1 MLHPGIVSTYCIICT
16 KSLIAISELRGQI
29 GFHDRELHQIHG
41 TMDLP
46 SSETE
51 EPGFFYFLSEIAL
64 RQLLANVLDNIG
76 FSAGQT
82 RYAPVLSF
90 ELCSQLSQWYA
101 NLPPALSF
109 SLDLS
114 SAPSI
119 TLDPQ
124 KAFLKAQYYSILC
137 ITKWPFI
144 VRFVAQHPDFRGE
157 QELLVREGRDCLESA
172 MRYIDTIE
180 GLLNF
185 RHMLVFPNF
194 IGYVLPLARS
204 VVFAGYGSQN
214 GKWLT

>member
-1 MLHPGIVSTYCIICT
+1 MLHPGIVSTYSTRCT
-16 KSLIAISELRGQI
+16 KTLIATSELRGQI

-124 KAFLKAQYYSILC
+124 KAFLKAQYYSMLC

-194 IGYVLPLARS
+194 IGYVLPLTRS
-204 VVFAGYGSQN
+204 VAYAGYGFKRES
-214 GKWLT
+214 G